1 MVTTLPSKPYITE
14 MKPVGLTADGGITY
28 GMTGMFAEIFDNLQ
42 VSLISHI
49 LVMYRLWFF
58 KHIKIIK

>member
-28 GMTGMFAEIFDNLQ
+28 VMTGMFAEIFDNLQ
-42 VSLISHI
+42 VSRIN
-49 LVMYRLWFF
+49 
-58 KHIKIIK
+58 

>member
-42 VSLISHI
+42 VSLINHI
-49 LVMYRLWFF
+49 LVIDFGSSY
-58 KHIKIIK
+58 IIKRIK

>member
-14 MKPVGLTADGGITY
+14 MKSVGLMADGGITY

-42 VSLISHI
+42 VSLIKHI
-49 LVMYRLWFF
+49 LVIDFISLN
-58 KHIKIIK
+58 ISIE

>member
-14 MKPVGLTADGGITY
+14 MKPVGQTADGSITY

-42 VSLISHI
+42 VSRIN
-49 LVMYRLWFF
+49 
-58 KHIKIIK
+58 